1 MSPHPQA
8 EILIALARGEK
19 IQAKTSESNGQWFDA
34 ASPLGLIGDPRY
46 TLRVKPDT
54 VVINRFEFKRPCQ
67 VPLAMGQ
74 KYYRTSVVNPLD
86 PVDQVWNDTL
96 RDKNALRYGM
106 VHLERKEAVTH
117 GSALVSFTRKQ
128 HD

>member
-1 MSPHPQA
+1 MRPHPQA
-8 EILIALARGEK
+8 EILITFAHGET
-19 IQAKTSESNGQWFDA
+19 IQVQDVQKPDKWTTVDT
-34 ASPLGLIGDPRY
+34 PLGIIENPRF
-46 TLRVKPDT
+46 RFRIKPDL
-54 VVINRFEFKRPCQ
+54 VEINGHEFKRPCQ
-67 VPLAMGQ
+67 VPLAIGQ

-96 RDKNALRYGM
+96 RDKNALEYGM

-117 GSALVSFTRKQ
+117 GLALVSFTRKQ